1 MQSVFAIEED
11 SEGNIWFG
19 DRDSGAWKYDGKTLT
34 NYKVDIKLKSQMIW
48 SIYEDQSKNLLL
60 GMADGGVLNLME
72 NRLIS
77 GFEKKYERSTMCI
90 SNSGLS
96 DVTKV

>member
-1 MQSVFAIEED
+1 
-11 SEGNIWFG
+11 
-19 DRDSGAWKYDGKTLT
+19 
-34 NYKVDIKLKSQMIW
+34 MIW